1 LCGIPVAQS
10 LRSAALPVI
19 FFLTLA
25 ALLLWLS
32 GLLSGLAAMLSAL
45 PALLARSPLS
55 GLTALLSLLTTL
67 LTVFLHIVC
76 HEHSSN
82 AVRGPAALPAD
93 FFCYS
98 KFSCWETTQG
108 WEPSRTVD
116 VTGGWPSR
124 HIFR

>member
-1 LCGIPVAQS
+1 LCRIPVAQS

-76 HEHSSN
+76 HEHSPPST
-82 AVRGPAALPAD
+82 VRGSPRPVNFRYEPLVAAGKAGVG
-93 FFCYS
+93 S
-98 KFSCWETTQG
+98 KN
-108 WEPSRTVD
+108 R
-116 VTGGWPSR
+116 R
-124 HIFR
+124 IKIAH